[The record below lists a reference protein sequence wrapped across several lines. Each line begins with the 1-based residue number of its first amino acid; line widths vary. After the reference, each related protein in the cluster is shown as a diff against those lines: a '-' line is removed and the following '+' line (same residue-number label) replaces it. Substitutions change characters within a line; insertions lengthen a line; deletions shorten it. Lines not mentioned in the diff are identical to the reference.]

1 MSKRSSSIRF
11 DPIHVPRRL
20 REGLEEAS
28 DLLERRHPKEALEI
42 LEELAKRHP
51 NQPDVLGLMVNIYHD
66 LKDDRGY
73 LHAILALHR
82 LTPNRAEVKLGLAGG
97 YLANGRPALAY
108 HTFQEFLK
116 KWPNHKHA
124 AGVTKLLPDLDKVLE
139 EALADL
145 NLPPALSP
153 ESKLDFASKH
163 EEAQVLMEAGE
174 FERGKRLAETLLKQL
189 PQFTPALNNL
199 SLIQWL
205 EGNLPAAIETS
216 QKILEQE
223 PENIHAL
230 SNLTR
235 FLFMQGKTG
244 QARQVAARLH
254 ASRTPAFQSWIKKI
268 EALSFIGDDEGVL
281 ALLEEARRAN
291 ALDEL
296 NGLFYHWCAAAAYR
310 LGDAARARAHWQK
323 ALKLSPGFEL
333 ASANLEALKKAP
345 HERLCPQAFS
355 ADLWLPKKTIEALA
369 SIAKQAAYRKG
380 GQSFQEKMK
389 EFIERHPVIVHFVPI
404 ALRNGDAPA
413 RETALDLAD
422 LSEYPALLNDLKDFA
437 QSQEGT
443 DDLRLQALQIL
454 SKHGA
459 FQPGQKVDM
468 WVKGKRTPILTLGF
482 EITPEPMLDKIKPRA
497 LDLMSQAIEA
507 LRVEDGVRAENYLR
521 AALKIEPEHPSLLN
535 NLALALMM
543 QRKNEEAEALLKHIT
558 EDFPDY
564 FFGQIALAR
573 KSILAGDLEKARA
586 IINHWME
593 TKKQF
598 HTTEFSALCK
608 AQIDLSIED
617 GQYDSVDSWL
627 EMWERVYPEDP
638 EFKNY
643 RRQIKVRKN
652 LAKFMQ
658 KNLKAKE

>member
-1 MSKRSSSIRF
+1 MSKRSSSTRF
-11 DPIHVPRRL
+11 DPSHLPRRL

-42 LEELAKRHP
+42 LEELAKHYP

-97 YLANGRPALAY
+97 YLANGHPALAY

-116 KWPNHKHA
+116 KWPNHEQA
-124 AGVTKLLPDLDKVLE
+124 AGVAKLLPNLDKVLE

-145 NLPPALSP
+145 NLSPALSP

-174 FERGKRLAETLLKQL
+174 FERGKRLAEALLKQY
-189 PQFTPALNNL
+189 PQFAPALNNL

-216 QKILEQE
+216 QKILEQD
-223 PENIHAL
+223 PGNTHAL

-254 ASRTPAFQSWIKKI
+254 ASRAPASQSWIKKI

-296 NGLFYHWCAAAAYR
+296 NGLFYHQCAVAAYR
-310 LGDAARARAHWQK
+310 LGDAAQARAHWQK

-333 ASANLEALKKAP
+333 ALANLEALKKAP

-355 ADLWLPKKTIEALA
+355 EDLWLPKQNIEALA

-380 GQSFQEKMK
+380 GQSFQEKIK
-389 EFIERHPVIVHFVPI
+389 EFMERYPAIVQFVPI
-404 ALRNGDAPA
+404 ALRNGDALA
-413 RETALDLAD
+413 RETALNLAD
-422 LSEYPALLNDLKDFA
+422 LSEYPALLNDLNNFA

-443 DDLRLQALQIL
+443 DDLRLKALQIL

-468 WVKGKRTPILTLGF
+468 WIKGKQKPILTLGF
-482 EITPEPMLDKIKPRA
+482 EITPEPTLGKIKPRA
-497 LDLMSQAIEA
+497 LHLMSQAIES
-507 LRVEDGVRAENYLR
+507 LHVKNGVRAENHLR

-535 NLALALMM
+535 NLTLALMM

-564 FFGQIALAR
+564 FFGQMALAR

-586 IINHWME
+586 ITNHWME
-593 TKKQF
+593 TKKRF
-598 HTTEFSALCK
+598 HTTEFSMLCK
-608 AQIDLSIED
+608 TQIDLSIEER
-617 GQYDSVDSWL
+617 QYDSADSWL
-627 EMWERVYPEDP
+627 EMWERVYPEDS
-638 EFKNY
+638 EFENY
-643 RRQIKVRKN
+643 RKRIKVRKN
-652 LAKFMQ
+652 LAKFI
-658 KNLKAKE
+658 

>member
-1 MSKRSSSIRF
+1 MSKRSSSTHF
-11 DPIHVPRRL
+11 DPVHLPRRL
-20 REGLEEAS
+20 REGLEEAN

-51 NQPDVLGLMVNIYHD
+51 NQPDVLGMMVNAYHD
-66 LKDDRGY
+66 LKNDRGY
-73 LHAILALHR
+73 LHTMIALHR

-97 YLANGRPALAY
+97 YLANSRPALAY
-108 HTFQEFLK
+108 RTFQEFLR
-116 KWPNHKHA
+116 KWPNHEQA
-124 AGVTKLLPDLDKVLE
+124 AGVTKLLPDLDKVLN
-139 EALADL
+139 EALTDL
-145 NLPPALSP
+145 NLSQTLSP

-174 FERGKRLAETLLKQL
+174 FERGKRLAEALLKQY

-199 SLIQWL
+199 SLIEWL
-205 EGNLPAAIETS
+205 EDNLPAAIEAS
-216 QKILEQE
+216 QKVLEQE

-235 FLFMQGKTG
+235 FLFMQGKTE
-244 QARQVAARLH
+244 QARQMAARLQ
-254 ASRTPAFQSWIKKI
+254 ASRAQGYQSWLKKI

-281 ALLEEARRAN
+281 ALLEEARRAD

-296 NGLFYHWCAAAAYR
+296 SGLFYHWCAVATYR
-310 LGDAARARAHWQK
+310 LGDAAQARAHWQK

-333 ASANLEALKKAP
+333 ASANLQALKKAP

-389 EFIERHPVIVHFVPI
+389 EFMERHPVIVHFVPI

-443 DDLRLQALQIL
+443 DELRLQALQIL

-468 WVKGKRTPILTLGF
+468 WIKGKWTPILTLGF
-482 EITPEPMLDKIKPRA
+482 EITPEPMLDKIKPKA
-497 LDLMSQAIEA
+497 LELMKQAIEA
-507 LRVEDGVRAENYLR
+507 LRVKDGARAENLLR
-521 AALKIEPEHPSLLN
+521 AALKIEPEQTSLLN
-535 NLALALMM
+535 NLALALM
-543 QRKNEEAEALLKHIT
+543 QQDKNKEAEALVKHIT
-558 EDFPDY
+558 EDFPEY
-564 FFGQIALAR
+564 FFGQITLAR
-573 KSILAGDLEKARA
+573 MSIRDGNLEKARA

-593 TKKQF
+593 TKKKF

-608 AQIDLSIED
+608 AQIDLSIEER
-617 GQYDSVDSWL
+617 QYDSADSWL
-627 EMWERVYPEDP
+627 EMWERVYPEDS

-652 LAKFMQ
+652 LAKFM
-658 KNLKAKE
+658 

>member
-1 MSKRSSSIRF
+1 MSKRSSSTRF
-11 DPIHVPRRL
+11 DPSHLPRRL
-20 REGLEEAS
+20 REGLEEAN

-51 NQPDVLGLMVNIYHD
+51 NQPDVLGMMVNAYHD
-66 LKDDRGY
+66 LKNDRGY
-73 LHAILALHR
+73 LHTMIALHR

-97 YLANGRPALAY
+97 YLANSRPALAY
-108 HTFQEFLK
+108 RTFQEFLR
-116 KWPNHKHA
+116 KWPNHEQA
-124 AGVTKLLPDLDKVLE
+124 AGVTKLLPDLDKVLN

-145 NLPPALSP
+145 NLSQTLSP

-174 FERGKRLAETLLKQL
+174 FERGKRLAEALLKQY

-199 SLIQWL
+199 SLIEWL
-205 EGNLPAAIETS
+205 EDNLPAAIEAS
-216 QKILEQE
+216 QKVLEQE

-235 FLFMQGKTG
+235 FLFMQGKTE
-244 QARQVAARLH
+244 QARQMAARLQ
-254 ASRTPAFQSWIKKI
+254 ASRAQGYQSWLKKI

-281 ALLEEARRAN
+281 ALLEEARRAD

-296 NGLFYHWCAAAAYR
+296 SGLFYHWCAVATYR
-310 LGDAARARAHWQK
+310 LGDAAQARAHWQK

-333 ASANLEALKKAP
+333 ASANLQALKKAP

-389 EFIERHPVIVHFVPI
+389 EFMERHPVIVHFVPI

-443 DDLRLQALQIL
+443 DELRLQALQIL

-468 WVKGKRTPILTLGF
+468 WIKGKWTPILTLGF
-482 EITPEPMLDKIKPRA
+482 EITPEPMLDKIKPKA
-497 LDLMSQAIEA
+497 LELMKQAIEA
-507 LRVEDGVRAENYLR
+507 LRVKDGARAENLLR
-521 AALKIEPEHPSLLN
+521 AALKIEPEQTSLLN
-535 NLALALMM
+535 NLALALM
-543 QRKNEEAEALLKHIT
+543 QQDKNKEAEALVKHIT
-558 EDFPDY
+558 EDFPEY
-564 FFGQIALAR
+564 FFGQITLAR
-573 KSILAGDLEKARA
+573 MSIRDGNLEKARA

-593 TKKQF
+593 TKKKF

-608 AQIDLSIED
+608 AQIDLSIEER
-617 GQYDSVDSWL
+617 QYDSADSWL
-627 EMWERVYPEDP
+627 EMWERVYPEDS

-652 LAKFMQ
+652 LAKFM
-658 KNLKAKE
+658 

>member
-1 MSKRSSSIRF
+1 MSKRSSSTRF
-11 DPIHVPRRL
+11 DPSHLPRRL
-20 REGLEEAS
+20 REGLEEAN

-51 NQPDVLGLMVNIYHD
+51 NQPDVLGMMVNAYHD
-66 LKDDRGY
+66 LKNDRGY
-73 LHAILALHR
+73 LHTMIALHR

-97 YLANGRPALAY
+97 YLANSRPALAY
-108 HTFQEFLK
+108 RTFQEFLR
-116 KWPNHKHA
+116 KWPNHEQA
-124 AGVTKLLPDLDKVLE
+124 AGVTKLLPDLDKVLN

-145 NLPPALSP
+145 NLSQTLSP

-174 FERGKRLAETLLKQL
+174 FERGKRLAEALLKQY

-199 SLIQWL
+199 SLIEWL
-205 EGNLPAAIETS
+205 EDNLPAAIEAS
-216 QKILEQE
+216 QKVLEQE

-235 FLFMQGKTG
+235 FLFMQGKTE
-244 QARQVAARLH
+244 QARQMAARLQ
-254 ASRTPAFQSWIKKI
+254 ASGAQGYQSWLKKI

-281 ALLEEARRAN
+281 ALLEEARRAD

-296 NGLFYHWCAAAAYR
+296 SGLFYHWCAVATYR
-310 LGDAARARAHWQK
+310 LGDAAQARAHWQK

-333 ASANLEALKKAP
+333 ASANLQALKKAP

-389 EFIERHPVIVHFVPI
+389 EFMERHPVIVHFVPI

-443 DDLRLQALQIL
+443 DELRLQALQIL

-468 WVKGKRTPILTLGF
+468 WIKGKWTPILTLGF
-482 EITPEPMLDKIKPRA
+482 EITPEPMLDKIKPKA
-497 LDLMSQAIEA
+497 LELMKQAIEA
-507 LRVEDGVRAENYLR
+507 LRVKDGARAENLLR
-521 AALKIEPEHPSLLN
+521 AALKIEPEQTSLLN
-535 NLALALMM
+535 NLALALM
-543 QRKNEEAEALLKHIT
+543 QQDKNKEAEALVKHIT
-558 EDFPDY
+558 EDFPEY
-564 FFGQIALAR
+564 FFGQITLAR
-573 KSILAGDLEKARA
+573 MSIRDGNLEKARA

-593 TKKQF
+593 TKKKF

-608 AQIDLSIED
+608 AQIDLSIEER
-617 GQYDSVDSWL
+617 QYDSADSWL
-627 EMWERVYPEDP
+627 EMWERVYPEDS

-652 LAKFMQ
+652 LAKFM
-658 KNLKAKE
+658 

>member
-1 MSKRSSSIRF
+1 MSKRSSSTRF
-11 DPIHVPRRL
+11 DPIHLPRRL
-20 REGLEEAS
+20 REGLEEAN

-51 NQPDVLGLMVNIYHD
+51 NQPDVLGMMVNAYHD
-66 LKDDRGY
+66 LKNDRGY
-73 LHAILALHR
+73 LHTMIALHR

-97 YLANGRPALAY
+97 YLANSRPALAY
-108 HTFQEFLK
+108 RTFQEFLR
-116 KWPNHKHA
+116 KWPNHEQA
-124 AGVTKLLPDLDKVLE
+124 AGVTKLLPDLDKVLN

-145 NLPPALSP
+145 NLSQTLSP

-174 FERGKRLAETLLKQL
+174 FERGKRLAEALLKQY

-199 SLIQWL
+199 SLIEWL
-205 EGNLPAAIETS
+205 EDNLPAAIEAS
-216 QKILEQE
+216 QKVLKQE

-235 FLFMQGKTG
+235 FLFMQGKTE
-244 QARQVAARLH
+244 QARQMAARLQ
-254 ASRTPAFQSWIKKI
+254 ASGAQGYQSWLKKI

-281 ALLEEARRAN
+281 ALLEEARRAD

-296 NGLFYHWCAAAAYR
+296 SGLFYHWCAVATYR
-310 LGDAARARAHWQK
+310 LGDAAQARAHWQK

-333 ASANLEALKKAP
+333 ASANLQALKKAP

-389 EFIERHPVIVHFVPI
+389 EFMERHPVIVHFVPI

-443 DDLRLQALQIL
+443 DELRLQALQIL

-468 WVKGKRTPILTLGF
+468 WIKGKWTPILTLGF
-482 EITPEPMLDKIKPRA
+482 EITPEPMLDKIKPKA
-497 LDLMSQAIEA
+497 LELMKQAIEA
-507 LRVEDGVRAENYLR
+507 LRVKDGARAENLLR
-521 AALKIEPEHPSLLN
+521 AALKIEPEQTSLLN
-535 NLALALMM
+535 NLALALM
-543 QRKNEEAEALLKHIT
+543 QQDKNKEAEALVKHIT
-558 EDFPDY
+558 EDFPEY
-564 FFGQIALAR
+564 FFGQITLAR
-573 KSILAGDLEKARA
+573 MSIRDGNLEKARA

-593 TKKQF
+593 TKKKF

-608 AQIDLSIED
+608 AQIDLSIEER
-617 GQYDSVDSWL
+617 QYDSADSWL
-627 EMWERVYPEDP
+627 EMWERVYPEDS

-652 LAKFMQ
+652 LAKFM
-658 KNLKAKE
+658 

>member
-1 MSKRSSSIRF
+1 MSKRSSSTHF
-11 DPIHVPRRL
+11 DPVHLPRRL
-20 REGLEEAS
+20 REGLEEAN

-51 NQPDVLGLMVNIYHD
+51 NQPDVLGMMVNAYHD
-66 LKDDRGY
+66 LKNDRGY
-73 LHAILALHR
+73 LHTMIALHR

-97 YLANGRPALAY
+97 YLANSRPALAY
-108 HTFQEFLK
+108 RTFQEFLR
-116 KWPNHKHA
+116 KWPNHEQA
-124 AGVTKLLPDLDKVLE
+124 AGVTKLLPDLDKVLT
-139 EALADL
+139 EALTDL
-145 NLPPALSP
+145 NLSQTLSP

-174 FERGKRLAETLLKQL
+174 FERGKRLAEALLKQY

-199 SLIQWL
+199 SLIEWL
-205 EGNLPAAIETS
+205 EDNLPAAIEAS
-216 QKILEQE
+216 QKVLEQE

-235 FLFMQGKTG
+235 FLFMQGKTE
-244 QARQVAARLH
+244 QARQMAARLQ
-254 ASRTPAFQSWIKKI
+254 ASRAQGYQSWLKKI

-281 ALLEEARRAN
+281 ALLEEARRAD

-296 NGLFYHWCAAAAYR
+296 SGLFYHWCAVATYR
-310 LGDAARARAHWQK
+310 LGDAAQARAHWQK

-333 ASANLEALKKAP
+333 ASANLQALKKAP

-389 EFIERHPVIVHFVPI
+389 EFMERHPVIVHFVPI

-443 DDLRLQALQIL
+443 DELRLQALQIL

-468 WVKGKRTPILTLGF
+468 WIKGKWTPILTLGF
-482 EITPEPMLDKIKPRA
+482 EITPEPMLDKIKPKA
-497 LDLMSQAIEA
+497 LELMKQAIEA
-507 LRVEDGVRAENYLR
+507 LRVKDGARAENLLR
-521 AALKIEPEHPSLLN
+521 AALKIEPEQTSLLN
-535 NLALALMM
+535 NLALALM
-543 QRKNEEAEALLKHIT
+543 QQDKNKEAEALVKHIT
-558 EDFPDY
+558 EDFPEY
-564 FFGQIALAR
+564 FFGQITLAR
-573 KSILAGDLEKARA
+573 MSIRDGNLEKARA

-593 TKKQF
+593 TKKKF

-608 AQIDLSIED
+608 AQIDLSIEER
-617 GQYDSVDSWL
+617 QYDSADSWL
-627 EMWERVYPEDP
+627 EMWERVYPEDS

-652 LAKFMQ
+652 LAKFM
-658 KNLKAKE
+658 

>member
-1 MSKRSSSIRF
+1 MSKRSSSTHF
-11 DPIHVPRRL
+11 DPVHLPRRL
-20 REGLEEAS
+20 REGLEEAN

-51 NQPDVLGLMVNIYHD
+51 NQPDVLGMMVNAYHD
-66 LKDDRGY
+66 LKNDRGY
-73 LHAILALHR
+73 LHTMIALHR

-97 YLANGRPALAY
+97 YLANSRPALAY
-108 HTFQEFLK
+108 RTFQEFLR
-116 KWPNHKHA
+116 KWPNHEQA
-124 AGVTKLLPDLDKVLE
+124 AGVTKLLPDLDKVLT
-139 EALADL
+139 EALTDL
-145 NLPPALSP
+145 NLSQTLSP

-174 FERGKRLAETLLKQL
+174 FERGKRLAEALLKQY

-199 SLIQWL
+199 SLIEWL
-205 EGNLPAAIETS
+205 EDNLPAAIEAS
-216 QKILEQE
+216 QKVLEQE

-235 FLFMQGKTG
+235 FLFMQGKTE
-244 QARQVAARLH
+244 QARQMAARLQ
-254 ASRTPAFQSWIKKI
+254 ASGAQGYQSWLKKI

-281 ALLEEARRAN
+281 ALLEEARRAD

-296 NGLFYHWCAAAAYR
+296 SGLFYHWCAVATYR
-310 LGDAARARAHWQK
+310 LGDAAQARAHWQK

-333 ASANLEALKKAP
+333 ASANLQALKKAP

-389 EFIERHPVIVHFVPI
+389 EFMERHPVIVHFVPI

-443 DDLRLQALQIL
+443 DELRLQALQIL

-468 WVKGKRTPILTLGF
+468 WIKGKWTPILTLGF
-482 EITPEPMLDKIKPRA
+482 EITPEPMLDKIKPKA
-497 LDLMSQAIEA
+497 LELMKQAIEA
-507 LRVEDGVRAENYLR
+507 LRVKDGARAENLLR
-521 AALKIEPEHPSLLN
+521 AALKIEPEQTSLLN
-535 NLALALMM
+535 NLALALM
-543 QRKNEEAEALLKHIT
+543 QQDKNKEAEALVKHIT
-558 EDFPDY
+558 EDFPEY
-564 FFGQIALAR
+564 FFGQITLAR
-573 KSILAGDLEKARA
+573 MSIRDGNLEKARA

-593 TKKQF
+593 TKKKF

-608 AQIDLSIED
+608 AQIDLSIEER
-617 GQYDSVDSWL
+617 QYDSADSWL
-627 EMWERVYPEDP
+627 EMWERVYPEDS

-652 LAKFMQ
+652 LAKFM
-658 KNLKAKE
+658 

>member
-1 MSKRSSSIRF
+1 MSKRSSSTRF
-11 DPIHVPRRL
+11 DPSHLPRRL
-20 REGLEEAS
+20 REGLEEAN

-51 NQPDVLGLMVNIYHD
+51 NQPDVLGMMVNAYHD
-66 LKDDRGY
+66 LKNDRGY
-73 LHAILALHR
+73 LHTMIALHR

-97 YLANGRPALAY
+97 YLANSRPALAY
-108 HTFQEFLK
+108 RTFQEFLR
-116 KWPNHKHA
+116 KWPNHEQA
-124 AGVTKLLPDLDKVLE
+124 AGVTKLLPDLDKVLN
-139 EALADL
+139 EALTDL
-145 NLPPALSP
+145 NLSQTLSP

-174 FERGKRLAETLLKQL
+174 FERGKRLAEALLKQY

-199 SLIQWL
+199 SLIEWL
-205 EGNLPAAIETS
+205 EDNLPAAIEAS
-216 QKILEQE
+216 QKVLEQE

-235 FLFMQGKTG
+235 FLFMQGKTE
-244 QARQVAARLH
+244 QARQMAARLQ
-254 ASRTPAFQSWIKKI
+254 ASGAQGYQSWLKKI

-281 ALLEEARRAN
+281 ALLEEARRAD

-296 NGLFYHWCAAAAYR
+296 SGLFYHWCAVATYR
-310 LGDAARARAHWQK
+310 LGDAAQARAHWQK

-333 ASANLEALKKAP
+333 ASANLQALKKAP

-389 EFIERHPVIVHFVPI
+389 EFMERHPVIVHFVPI

-443 DDLRLQALQIL
+443 DELRLQALQIL

-468 WVKGKRTPILTLGF
+468 WIKGKWTPILTLGF
-482 EITPEPMLDKIKPRA
+482 EITPEPMLDKIKPKA
-497 LDLMSQAIEA
+497 LELMKQAIEA
-507 LRVEDGVRAENYLR
+507 LRVKDGARAENLLR
-521 AALKIEPEHPSLLN
+521 AALKIEPEQTSLLN
-535 NLALALMM
+535 NLALALM
-543 QRKNEEAEALLKHIT
+543 QQDKNKEAEALVKHIT
-558 EDFPDY
+558 EDFPEY
-564 FFGQIALAR
+564 FFGQITLAR
-573 KSILAGDLEKARA
+573 MSIRDGNLEKARA

-593 TKKQF
+593 TKKKF

-608 AQIDLSIED
+608 AQIDLSIEER
-617 GQYDSVDSWL
+617 QYDSADSWL
-627 EMWERVYPEDP
+627 EMWERVYPEDS

-652 LAKFMQ
+652 LAKFM
-658 KNLKAKE
+658 

>member
-1 MSKRSSSIRF
+1 MSKRSSSTRF
-11 DPIHVPRRL
+11 DPSHLPRRL
-20 REGLEEAS
+20 REGLEEAN

-51 NQPDVLGLMVNIYHD
+51 NQPDVLGMMVNAYHD
-66 LKDDRGY
+66 LKNDRGY
-73 LHAILALHR
+73 LHTMIALHR

-97 YLANGRPALAY
+97 YLANSRPALAY
-108 HTFQEFLK
+108 RTFQEFLR
-116 KWPNHKHA
+116 KWPNHEQA
-124 AGVTKLLPDLDKVLE
+124 AGVTKLLPDLDKVLT
-139 EALADL
+139 EALTDL
-145 NLPPALSP
+145 NLSQTLSP

-174 FERGKRLAETLLKQL
+174 FERGKRLAEALLKQY

-199 SLIQWL
+199 SLIEWL
-205 EGNLPAAIETS
+205 EDNLPAAIEAS
-216 QKILEQE
+216 QKVLEQE

-235 FLFMQGKTG
+235 FLFMQGKTE
-244 QARQVAARLH
+244 QARQMAARLQ
-254 ASRTPAFQSWIKKI
+254 ASRAQGYQSWLKKI

-281 ALLEEARRAN
+281 ALLEEARRAD

-296 NGLFYHWCAAAAYR
+296 SGLFYHWCAVATYR
-310 LGDAARARAHWQK
+310 LGDAAQARAHWQK

-333 ASANLEALKKAP
+333 ASANLQALKKAP

-389 EFIERHPVIVHFVPI
+389 EFMERHPVIVHFVPI

-443 DDLRLQALQIL
+443 DELRLQALQIL

-468 WVKGKRTPILTLGF
+468 WIKGKWTPILTLGF
-482 EITPEPMLDKIKPRA
+482 EITPEPMLDKIKPKA
-497 LDLMSQAIEA
+497 LELMKQAIEA
-507 LRVEDGVRAENYLR
+507 LRVKDGARAENLLR
-521 AALKIEPEHPSLLN
+521 AALKIEPEQTSLLN
-535 NLALALMM
+535 NLALALM
-543 QRKNEEAEALLKHIT
+543 QQDKNKEAEALVKHIT
-558 EDFPDY
+558 EDFPEY
-564 FFGQIALAR
+564 FFGQITLAR
-573 KSILAGDLEKARA
+573 MSIRDGNLEKARA

-593 TKKQF
+593 TKKKF

-608 AQIDLSIED
+608 AQIDLSIEER
-617 GQYDSVDSWL
+617 QYDSADSWL
-627 EMWERVYPEDP
+627 EMWERVYPEDS

-652 LAKFMQ
+652 LAKFM
-658 KNLKAKE
+658 

>member
-1 MSKRSSSIRF
+1 MSKRSSSTRF
-11 DPIHVPRRL
+11 DPIHLPRRL
-20 REGLEEAS
+20 REGLEEAN

-51 NQPDVLGLMVNIYHD
+51 NQPDVLGMMVNAYHD
-66 LKDDRGY
+66 LKNDRGY
-73 LHAILALHR
+73 LHTMIALHR

-97 YLANGRPALAY
+97 YLANSRPALAY
-108 HTFQEFLK
+108 RTFQEFLR
-116 KWPNHKHA
+116 KWPNHEQA
-124 AGVTKLLPDLDKVLE
+124 AGVTKLLPDLDKVLT
-139 EALADL
+139 EALTDL
-145 NLPPALSP
+145 NLSQTLSP

-174 FERGKRLAETLLKQL
+174 FERGKRLAEALLKQY

-199 SLIQWL
+199 SLIEWL
-205 EGNLPAAIETS
+205 EDNLPAAIEAS
-216 QKILEQE
+216 QKVLEQE

-235 FLFMQGKTG
+235 FLFMQGKTE
-244 QARQVAARLH
+244 QARQMAARLQ
-254 ASRTPAFQSWIKKI
+254 ASRAQGYQSWLKKI

-281 ALLEEARRAN
+281 ALLEEARRAD

-296 NGLFYHWCAAAAYR
+296 SGLFYHWCAVATYR
-310 LGDAARARAHWQK
+310 LGDAAQARAHWQK

-333 ASANLEALKKAP
+333 ASANLQALKKAP

-389 EFIERHPVIVHFVPI
+389 EFMERHPVIVHFVPI

-443 DDLRLQALQIL
+443 DELRLQALQIL

-468 WVKGKRTPILTLGF
+468 WIKGKWTPILTLGF
-482 EITPEPMLDKIKPRA
+482 EITPEPMLDKIKPKA
-497 LDLMSQAIEA
+497 LELMKQAIEA
-507 LRVEDGVRAENYLR
+507 LRVKDGARAENLLR
-521 AALKIEPEHPSLLN
+521 AALKIEPEQTSLLN
-535 NLALALMM
+535 NLALALM
-543 QRKNEEAEALLKHIT
+543 QQDKNKEAEALVKHIT
-558 EDFPDY
+558 EDFPEY
-564 FFGQIALAR
+564 FFGQITLAR
-573 KSILAGDLEKARA
+573 MSIRDGNLEKARA

-593 TKKQF
+593 TKKKF

-608 AQIDLSIED
+608 AQIDLSIEER
-617 GQYDSVDSWL
+617 QYDSADSWL
-627 EMWERVYPEDP
+627 EMWERVYPEDS

-652 LAKFMQ
+652 LAKFM
-658 KNLKAKE
+658 

>member
-1 MSKRSSSIRF
+1 MSKRSSSTRF
-11 DPIHVPRRL
+11 DPSHLPRRL
-20 REGLEEAS
+20 REGLEEAN

-51 NQPDVLGLMVNIYHD
+51 NQPDVLGMMVNAYHD
-66 LKDDRGY
+66 LKNDRGY
-73 LHAILALHR
+73 LHTMIALHR

-97 YLANGRPALAY
+97 YLANSRPALAY
-108 HTFQEFLK
+108 RTFQEFLR
-116 KWPNHKHA
+116 KWPNHEQA
-124 AGVTKLLPDLDKVLE
+124 AGVTKLLPDLDKVLT
-139 EALADL
+139 EALTDL
-145 NLPPALSP
+145 NLSQTLSP

-174 FERGKRLAETLLKQL
+174 FERGKRLAEALLKQY

-199 SLIQWL
+199 SLIEWL
-205 EGNLPAAIETS
+205 EDNLPAAIEAS
-216 QKILEQE
+216 QKVLEQE

-235 FLFMQGKTG
+235 FLFMQGKTE
-244 QARQVAARLH
+244 QARQMAARLQ
-254 ASRTPAFQSWIKKI
+254 ASGAQGYQSWLKKI

-281 ALLEEARRAN
+281 ALLEEARRAD

-296 NGLFYHWCAAAAYR
+296 SGLFYHWCAVATYR
-310 LGDAARARAHWQK
+310 LGDAAQARAHWQK

-333 ASANLEALKKAP
+333 ASANLQALKKAP

-443 DDLRLQALQIL
+443 DELRLQALQIL

-468 WVKGKRTPILTLGF
+468 WIKGKWTPILTLGF
-482 EITPEPMLDKIKPRA
+482 EITPEPMLDKIKPKA
-497 LDLMSQAIEA
+497 LELMKQAIEA
-507 LRVEDGVRAENYLR
+507 LRVKDGARAENLLR
-521 AALKIEPEHPSLLN
+521 AALKIEPEQTSLLN
-535 NLALALMM
+535 NLALALM
-543 QRKNEEAEALLKHIT
+543 QQDKNKEAEALVKHIT
-558 EDFPDY
+558 EDFPEY
-564 FFGQIALAR
+564 FFGQITLAR
-573 KSILAGDLEKARA
+573 MSIRDGNLEKARA

-593 TKKQF
+593 TKKKF

-608 AQIDLSIED
+608 AQIDLSIEER
-617 GQYDSVDSWL
+617 QYDSADSWL
-627 EMWERVYPEDP
+627 EMWERVYPEDS

-652 LAKFMQ
+652 LAKFM
-658 KNLKAKE
+658 

>member
-1 MSKRSSSIRF
+1 MSKRSSSTRF
-11 DPIHVPRRL
+11 DPSHLPRRL
-20 REGLEEAS
+20 REGLEEAN

-51 NQPDVLGLMVNIYHD
+51 NQPDVLGMMVNAYHD
-66 LKDDRGY
+66 LKNDRGY
-73 LHAILALHR
+73 LHTMIALHR

-97 YLANGRPALAY
+97 YLANSRPALAY
-108 HTFQEFLK
+108 RTFQEFLR
-116 KWPNHKHA
+116 KWPNHEQA
-124 AGVTKLLPDLDKVLE
+124 AGVTKLLPDLDKVLT
-139 EALADL
+139 EALTDL
-145 NLPPALSP
+145 NLSQTLSP

-174 FERGKRLAETLLKQL
+174 FERGKRLAEALLKQY

-199 SLIQWL
+199 SLIEWL
-205 EGNLPAAIETS
+205 EDNLPAAIEAS
-216 QKILEQE
+216 QKVLKQE

-235 FLFMQGKTG
+235 FLFMQGKTE
-244 QARQVAARLH
+244 QARQMAARLQ
-254 ASRTPAFQSWIKKI
+254 ASGAQGYQSWLKKI

-281 ALLEEARRAN
+281 ALLEEARRAD

-296 NGLFYHWCAAAAYR
+296 SGLFYHWCAVATYR
-310 LGDAARARAHWQK
+310 LGDAAQARAHWQK

-333 ASANLEALKKAP
+333 ASANLQALKKAP

-389 EFIERHPVIVHFVPI
+389 EFMERHPVIVHFVPI

-443 DDLRLQALQIL
+443 DELRLQALQIL

-468 WVKGKRTPILTLGF
+468 WIKGKWTPILTLGF
-482 EITPEPMLDKIKPRA
+482 EITPEPMLDKIKPKA
-497 LDLMSQAIEA
+497 LELMKQAIEA
-507 LRVEDGVRAENYLR
+507 LRVKDGARAENLLR
-521 AALKIEPEHPSLLN
+521 AALKIEPEQTSLLN
-535 NLALALMM
+535 NLALALM
-543 QRKNEEAEALLKHIT
+543 QQDKNKEAEALVKHIT
-558 EDFPDY
+558 EDFPEY
-564 FFGQIALAR
+564 FFGQITLAR
-573 KSILAGDLEKARA
+573 MSIRDGNLEKARA

-593 TKKQF
+593 TKKKF

-608 AQIDLSIED
+608 AQIDLSIEER
-617 GQYDSVDSWL
+617 QYDSADSWL
-627 EMWERVYPEDP
+627 EMWERVYPEDS

-652 LAKFMQ
+652 LAKFM
-658 KNLKAKE
+658 

>member
-1 MSKRSSSIRF
+1 MSKRSSSTRF
-11 DPIHVPRRL
+11 DPSHLPRRL
-20 REGLEEAS
+20 REGLEEAN

-51 NQPDVLGLMVNIYHD
+51 NQPDVLGMMVNAYHD
-66 LKDDRGY
+66 LKNDRGY
-73 LHAILALHR
+73 LHTMIALHR

-97 YLANGRPALAY
+97 YLANSRPALAY
-108 HTFQEFLK
+108 RTFQEFLR
-116 KWPNHKHA
+116 KWPNHEQA
-124 AGVTKLLPDLDKVLE
+124 AGVTKLLPDLDKVLT
-139 EALADL
+139 EALTDL
-145 NLPPALSP
+145 NLSQTLSP

-174 FERGKRLAETLLKQL
+174 FERGKRLAEALLKQY

-199 SLIQWL
+199 SLIEWL
-205 EGNLPAAIETS
+205 EDNLPAAIEAS
-216 QKILEQE
+216 QKVLEQE

-235 FLFMQGKTG
+235 FLFMQGKTE
-244 QARQVAARLH
+244 QARQMAARLQ
-254 ASRTPAFQSWIKKI
+254 ASGAQGYQSWLKKI

-281 ALLEEARRAN
+281 ALLEEARRAD

-296 NGLFYHWCAAAAYR
+296 SGLFYHWCAVATYR
-310 LGDAARARAHWQK
+310 LGDAAQARAHWQK

-333 ASANLEALKKAP
+333 ASANLQALKKAP

-389 EFIERHPVIVHFVPI
+389 EFMERHPVIVHFVPI

-443 DDLRLQALQIL
+443 DELRLQALQIL

-468 WVKGKRTPILTLGF
+468 WIKGKWTPILTLGF
-482 EITPEPMLDKIKPRA
+482 EITPEPMLDKIKPKA
-497 LDLMSQAIEA
+497 LELMKQAIEA
-507 LRVEDGVRAENYLR
+507 LRVKDGARAENLLR
-521 AALKIEPEHPSLLN
+521 AALKIEPEQTSLLN
-535 NLALALMM
+535 NLALALM
-543 QRKNEEAEALLKHIT
+543 QQDKNKEAEALVKHIT
-558 EDFPDY
+558 EDFPEY
-564 FFGQIALAR
+564 FFGQITLAR
-573 KSILAGDLEKARA
+573 MSIRDGNLEKARA

-593 TKKQF
+593 TKKKF

-608 AQIDLSIED
+608 AQIDLSIEER
-617 GQYDSVDSWL
+617 QYDSADSWL
-627 EMWERVYPEDP
+627 EMWERVYPEDS

-652 LAKFMQ
+652 LAKFM
-658 KNLKAKE
+658 

>member
-11 DPIHVPRRL
+11 DPIHVSRRL
-20 REGLEEAS
+20 REGLEEAN
-28 DLLERRHPKEALEI
+28 DLRERRHSKEALEI
-42 LEELAKRHP
+42 LEALAKRYP
-51 NQPDVLGLMVNIYHD
+51 NQPDVLGMMVNIYHD
-66 LKDDRGY
+66 LKDNRGY
-73 LHAILALHR
+73 LRTMFALHR

-97 YLANGRPALAY
+97 YLANNRPALAY
-108 HTFQEFLK
+108 HTFQEFLR
-116 KWPNHKHA
+116 KWPNHEQA
-124 AGVTKLLPDLDKVLE
+124 ARVAKLLPDLDKVLE

-145 NLPPALSP
+145 SLPPTFSF

-174 FERGKRLAETLLKQL
+174 FERGKRLAEALLKSL
-189 PQFTPALNNL
+189 PQFTPTLNNL

-244 QARQVAARLH
+244 QAHQVAARLQ
-254 ASRTPAFQSWIKKI
+254 ASRTPASQSWLKKI
-268 EALSFIGDDEGVL
+268 EAFSFIGDDKGVL

-291 ALDEL
+291 ALDES
-296 NGLFYHWCAAAAYR
+296 NGLFYHWCAVAAYR
-310 LGDAARARAHWQK
+310 LGDVAQARAHWQK
-323 ALKLSPGFEL
+323 SLKLSPGFEL
-333 ASANLEALKKAP
+333 ASANLQALKKAP

-355 ADLWLPKKTIEALA
+355 ADLWLPKKIIEALA
-369 SIAKQAAYRKG
+369 SIAKQAARQKG
-380 GQSFQEKMK
+380 GPSFQEKMN
-389 EFIERHPVIVHFVPI
+389 EFMERHPEMVQFVPI
-404 ALRNGDAPA
+404 ALRNGDALA
-413 RETALDLAD
+413 RETALGLID
-422 LSEYPALLNDLKDFA
+422 LSEYPTLLNDLKDFA

-443 DDLRLQALQIL
+443 DDLRLEALQIL

-468 WVKGKRTPILTLGF
+468 WIKGKRTPILTLGF
-482 EITPEPMLDKIKPRA
+482 EITPEPMLDKFKPRA
-497 LDLMSQAIEA
+497 LELMKQAIES

-535 NLALALMM
+535 NLALALM
-543 QRKNEEAEALLKHIT
+543 QQGKNEEADALVKHIT

-564 FFGQIALAR
+564 FFGQMALAR
-573 KSILAGDLEKARA
+573 KSIPAGDLEKARA

-593 TKKQF
+593 TKKRF

-617 GQYDSVDSWL
+617 SQYDSADSWL
-627 EMWERVYPEDP
+627 EMWERAYPEDP
-638 EFKNY
+638 ELENY
-643 RRQIKVRKN
+643 RKHIKTRK
-652 LAKFMQ
+652 LRAKFTW
-658 KNLKAKE
+658 KD

>member
-1 MSKRSSSIRF
+1 MSKRSSSTHF
-11 DPIHVPRRL
+11 DPVHLPRRL
-20 REGLEEAS
+20 REGLEEAN

-51 NQPDVLGLMVNIYHD
+51 NQPDVLGMMVNAYHD
-66 LKDDRGY
+66 LKNDRGY
-73 LHAILALHR
+73 LHTMIALHR

-97 YLANGRPALAY
+97 YLANSRPALAY
-108 HTFQEFLK
+108 RTFQEFLR
-116 KWPNHKHA
+116 KWPNHEQA
-124 AGVTKLLPDLDKVLE
+124 AGVTKLLPDLDKVLT
-139 EALADL
+139 EALTDL
-145 NLPPALSP
+145 NLSQTLSP

-174 FERGKRLAETLLKQL
+174 FERGKRLAEALLKQY

-199 SLIQWL
+199 SLIEWL
-205 EGNLPAAIETS
+205 EDNLPAAIEAS
-216 QKILEQE
+216 QKVLKQE

-235 FLFMQGKTG
+235 FLFMQGKTE
-244 QARQVAARLH
+244 QARQMAARLQ
-254 ASRTPAFQSWIKKI
+254 ASGAQGYQSWLKKI

-281 ALLEEARRAN
+281 ALLEEARRAD

-296 NGLFYHWCAAAAYR
+296 SGLFYHWCAVATYR
-310 LGDAARARAHWQK
+310 LGDAAQARAHWQK

-333 ASANLEALKKAP
+333 ASANLQALKKAP

-389 EFIERHPVIVHFVPI
+389 EFMERHPVIVHFVPI

-443 DDLRLQALQIL
+443 DELRLQALQIL

-468 WVKGKRTPILTLGF
+468 WIKGKWTPILTLGF
-482 EITPEPMLDKIKPRA
+482 EITPEPMLDKIKPKA
-497 LDLMSQAIEA
+497 LELMKQAIEA
-507 LRVEDGVRAENYLR
+507 LRVKDGARAENLLR
-521 AALKIEPEHPSLLN
+521 AALKIEPEQTSLLN
-535 NLALALMM
+535 NLALALM
-543 QRKNEEAEALLKHIT
+543 QQDKNKEAEALVKHIT
-558 EDFPDY
+558 EDFPEY
-564 FFGQIALAR
+564 FFGQITLAR
-573 KSILAGDLEKARA
+573 MSIRDGNLEKARA

-593 TKKQF
+593 TKKKF

-608 AQIDLSIED
+608 AQIDLSIEER
-617 GQYDSVDSWL
+617 QYDSADSWL
-627 EMWERVYPEDP
+627 EMWERVYPEDS

-652 LAKFMQ
+652 LAKFM
-658 KNLKAKE
+658 

>member
-1 MSKRSSSIRF
+1 MSKRSSSTRF
-11 DPIHVPRRL
+11 DPSHLPRRL
-20 REGLEEAS
+20 REGLEEAN

-51 NQPDVLGLMVNIYHD
+51 NQPDVLGMMVNAYHD
-66 LKDDRGY
+66 LKNDRGY
-73 LHAILALHR
+73 LHTMIALHR

-97 YLANGRPALAY
+97 YLANSRPALAY
-108 HTFQEFLK
+108 RTFQEFLR
-116 KWPNHKHA
+116 KWPNHEQA
-124 AGVTKLLPDLDKVLE
+124 AGVTKLLPDLDKVLN
-139 EALADL
+139 EALTDL
-145 NLPPALSP
+145 NLSQTLSP

-174 FERGKRLAETLLKQL
+174 FERGKRLAEALLKQY

-199 SLIQWL
+199 SLIEWL
-205 EGNLPAAIETS
+205 EDNLPAAIEAS
-216 QKILEQE
+216 QKVLKQE

-235 FLFMQGKTG
+235 FLFMQGKTE
-244 QARQVAARLH
+244 QARQMAARLQ
-254 ASRTPAFQSWIKKI
+254 ASGAQGYQSWLKKI

-281 ALLEEARRAN
+281 ALLEEARRAD

-296 NGLFYHWCAAAAYR
+296 SGLFYHWCAVATYR
-310 LGDAARARAHWQK
+310 LGDAAQARAHWQK

-333 ASANLEALKKAP
+333 ASANLQALKKAP

-389 EFIERHPVIVHFVPI
+389 EFMERHPVIVHFVPI

-443 DDLRLQALQIL
+443 DELRLQALQIL

-468 WVKGKRTPILTLGF
+468 WIKGKWTPILTLGF
-482 EITPEPMLDKIKPRA
+482 EITPEPMLDKIKPKA
-497 LDLMSQAIEA
+497 LELMKQAIEA
-507 LRVEDGVRAENYLR
+507 LRVKDGARAENLLR
-521 AALKIEPEHPSLLN
+521 AALKIEPEQTSLLN
-535 NLALALMM
+535 NLALALM
-543 QRKNEEAEALLKHIT
+543 QQDKNKEAEALVKHIT
-558 EDFPDY
+558 EDFPEY
-564 FFGQIALAR
+564 FFGQITLAR
-573 KSILAGDLEKARA
+573 MSIRDGNLEKARA

-593 TKKQF
+593 TKKKF

-608 AQIDLSIED
+608 AQIDLSIEER
-617 GQYDSVDSWL
+617 QYDSADSWL
-627 EMWERVYPEDP
+627 EMWERVYPEDS

-652 LAKFMQ
+652 LAKFM
-658 KNLKAKE
+658 

>member
-1 MSKRSSSIRF
+1 MSKRSSSTRF
-11 DPIHVPRRL
+11 DPIHLPRRL
-20 REGLEEAS
+20 REGLEEAN

-51 NQPDVLGLMVNIYHD
+51 NQPDVLGMMVNAYHD
-66 LKDDRGY
+66 LKNDRGY
-73 LHAILALHR
+73 LHTMIALHR

-97 YLANGRPALAY
+97 YLANSRPALAY
-108 HTFQEFLK
+108 RTFQEFLR
-116 KWPNHKHA
+116 KWPNHEQA
-124 AGVTKLLPDLDKVLE
+124 AGVTKLLPDLDKVLN
-139 EALADL
+139 EALTDL
-145 NLPPALSP
+145 NLSQTLSP

-174 FERGKRLAETLLKQL
+174 FERGKRLAEALLKQY

-199 SLIQWL
+199 SLIEWL
-205 EGNLPAAIETS
+205 EDNLPAAIEAS
-216 QKILEQE
+216 QKVLEQE

-235 FLFMQGKTG
+235 FLFMQGKTE
-244 QARQVAARLH
+244 QARQMAARLQ
-254 ASRTPAFQSWIKKI
+254 ASGAQGYQSWLKKI

-281 ALLEEARRAN
+281 ALLEEARRAD

-296 NGLFYHWCAAAAYR
+296 SGLFYHWCAVATYR
-310 LGDAARARAHWQK
+310 LGDAAQARAHWQK

-333 ASANLEALKKAP
+333 ASANLQALKKAP

-389 EFIERHPVIVHFVPI
+389 EFMERHPVIVHFVPI

-443 DDLRLQALQIL
+443 DELRLQALQIL

-468 WVKGKRTPILTLGF
+468 WIKGKWTPILTLGF
-482 EITPEPMLDKIKPRA
+482 EITPEPMLDKIKPKA
-497 LDLMSQAIEA
+497 LELMKQAIEA
-507 LRVEDGVRAENYLR
+507 LRVKDGARAENLLR
-521 AALKIEPEHPSLLN
+521 AALKIEPEQTSLLN
-535 NLALALMM
+535 NLALALM
-543 QRKNEEAEALLKHIT
+543 QQDKNKEAEALVKHIT
-558 EDFPDY
+558 EDFPEY
-564 FFGQIALAR
+564 FFGQITLAR
-573 KSILAGDLEKARA
+573 MSIRDGNLEKARA

-593 TKKQF
+593 TKKKF

-608 AQIDLSIED
+608 AQIDLSIEER
-617 GQYDSVDSWL
+617 QYDSADSWL
-627 EMWERVYPEDP
+627 EMWERVYPEDS

-652 LAKFMQ
+652 LAKFM
-658 KNLKAKE
+658 

>member
-1 MSKRSSSIRF
+1 MSKRSSSTRF
-11 DPIHVPRRL
+11 DPSHLPRRL
-20 REGLEEAS
+20 REGLEEAN
-28 DLLERRHPKEALEI
+28 DLLERLHPKEALEI

-51 NQPDVLGLMVNIYHD
+51 NQPDVLGMMVNAYHD
-66 LKDDRGY
+66 LKNDRGY
-73 LHAILALHR
+73 LHTMIALHR

-97 YLANGRPALAY
+97 YLANSRPALAY
-108 HTFQEFLK
+108 RTFQEFLR
-116 KWPNHKHA
+116 KWPNHEQA
-124 AGVTKLLPDLDKVLE
+124 AGVTKLLPDLDKVLT
-139 EALADL
+139 EALTDL
-145 NLPPALSP
+145 NLSQTLSP

-174 FERGKRLAETLLKQL
+174 FERGKRLAEALLKQY

-199 SLIQWL
+199 SLIEWL
-205 EGNLPAAIETS
+205 EDNLPAAIEAS
-216 QKILEQE
+216 QKVLEQE

-235 FLFMQGKTG
+235 FLFMQGKTE
-244 QARQVAARLH
+244 QARQMAARLQ
-254 ASRTPAFQSWIKKI
+254 ASGAQGYQSWLKKI

-281 ALLEEARRAN
+281 ALLEEARRAD

-296 NGLFYHWCAAAAYR
+296 SGLFYHWCAVATYR
-310 LGDAARARAHWQK
+310 LGDAAQARAHWQK

-333 ASANLEALKKAP
+333 ASANLQALKKAP

-389 EFIERHPVIVHFVPI
+389 EFMERHPVIVHFVPI

-443 DDLRLQALQIL
+443 DELRLQALQIL

-468 WVKGKRTPILTLGF
+468 WIKGKWTPILTLGF
-482 EITPEPMLDKIKPRA
+482 EITPEPMLDKIKPKA
-497 LDLMSQAIEA
+497 LELMKQAIEA
-507 LRVEDGVRAENYLR
+507 LRVKDGARAENLLR
-521 AALKIEPEHPSLLN
+521 AALKIEPEQTSLLN
-535 NLALALMM
+535 NLALALM
-543 QRKNEEAEALLKHIT
+543 QQDKNKEAEALVKHIT
-558 EDFPDY
+558 EDFPEY
-564 FFGQIALAR
+564 FFGQITLAR
-573 KSILAGDLEKARA
+573 MSIRDGNLEKARA

-593 TKKQF
+593 TKKKF

-608 AQIDLSIED
+608 AQIDLSIEER
-617 GQYDSVDSWL
+617 QYDSADSWL
-627 EMWERVYPEDP
+627 EMWERVYPEDS

-652 LAKFMQ
+652 LAKFM
-658 KNLKAKE
+658 

>member
-1 MSKRSSSIRF
+1 MSKRSSSTRF
-11 DPIHVPRRL
+11 DPSHLPRRL

-51 NQPDVLGLMVNIYHD
+51 NQPDVLGMMVNAYHD
-66 LKDDRGY
+66 LKNDRGY
-73 LHAILALHR
+73 LHTMIALHR

-97 YLANGRPALAY
+97 YLANSRPALAY
-108 HTFQEFLK
+108 RTFQEFLR
-116 KWPNHKHA
+116 KWPNHEQA
-124 AGVTKLLPDLDKVLE
+124 AGVTKLLPDLDKVLN
-139 EALADL
+139 EALTDL
-145 NLPPALSP
+145 NLSQTLSP

-174 FERGKRLAETLLKQL
+174 FERGKRLAEALLKQY

-199 SLIQWL
+199 SLIEWL
-205 EGNLPAAIETS
+205 EDNLPAAIEAS
-216 QKILEQE
+216 QKVLEQE

-235 FLFMQGKTG
+235 FLFMQGKTE
-244 QARQVAARLH
+244 QARQMAARLQ
-254 ASRTPAFQSWIKKI
+254 ASGAQGYQSWLKKI

-281 ALLEEARRAN
+281 ALLEEARRAD

-296 NGLFYHWCAAAAYR
+296 SGLFYHWCAVATYR
-310 LGDAARARAHWQK
+310 LGDAAQARAHWQK

-333 ASANLEALKKAP
+333 ASANLQALKKAP

-389 EFIERHPVIVHFVPI
+389 EFMERHPVIVHFVPI

-443 DDLRLQALQIL
+443 DELRLQALQIL

-468 WVKGKRTPILTLGF
+468 WIKGKWTPILTLGF
-482 EITPEPMLDKIKPRA
+482 EITPEPMLDKIKPKA
-497 LDLMSQAIEA
+497 LELMKQAIEA
-507 LRVEDGVRAENYLR
+507 LRVKDGARAENLLR
-521 AALKIEPEHPSLLN
+521 AALKIEPEQTSLLN
-535 NLALALMM
+535 NLALALM
-543 QRKNEEAEALLKHIT
+543 QQDKNKEAEALVKHIT
-558 EDFPDY
+558 EDFPEY
-564 FFGQIALAR
+564 FFGQITLAR
-573 KSILAGDLEKARA
+573 MSIRDGNLEKARA

-593 TKKQF
+593 TKKKF

-608 AQIDLSIED
+608 AQIDLSIEER
-617 GQYDSVDSWL
+617 QYDSADSWL
-627 EMWERVYPEDP
+627 EMWERVYPEDS

-652 LAKFMQ
+652 LAKFM
-658 KNLKAKE
+658 

>member
-1 MSKRSSSIRF
+1 MSKRSSSTRF
-11 DPIHVPRRL
+11 DPIHLPRRL
-20 REGLEEAS
+20 REGLEEAN

-51 NQPDVLGLMVNIYHD
+51 NQPDVLGMMVNAYHD
-66 LKDDRGY
+66 LKNDRGY
-73 LHAILALHR
+73 LHTMIALHR

-97 YLANGRPALAY
+97 YLANSRPALAY
-108 HTFQEFLK
+108 RTFQEFLR
-116 KWPNHKHA
+116 KWPNHEQA
-124 AGVTKLLPDLDKVLE
+124 AGVTKLLPDLDKVLT
-139 EALADL
+139 EALTDL
-145 NLPPALSP
+145 NLSQTLSP

-174 FERGKRLAETLLKQL
+174 FERGKRLAEALLKQY

-199 SLIQWL
+199 SLIEWL
-205 EGNLPAAIETS
+205 EDNLPAAIEAS
-216 QKILEQE
+216 QKVLEQE

-235 FLFMQGKTG
+235 FLFMQGKTE
-244 QARQVAARLH
+244 QARQMAARLQ
-254 ASRTPAFQSWIKKI
+254 ASGAQGYQSWLKKI

-281 ALLEEARRAN
+281 ALLEEARRAD

-296 NGLFYHWCAAAAYR
+296 SGLFYHWCAVATYR
-310 LGDAARARAHWQK
+310 LGDAAQARAHWQK

-333 ASANLEALKKAP
+333 ASANLQALKKAP

-389 EFIERHPVIVHFVPI
+389 EFMERHPVIVHFVPI

-443 DDLRLQALQIL
+443 DELRLQALQIL

-468 WVKGKRTPILTLGF
+468 WIKGKWTPILTLGF
-482 EITPEPMLDKIKPRA
+482 EITPEPMLDKIKPKA
-497 LDLMSQAIEA
+497 LELMKQAIEA
-507 LRVEDGVRAENYLR
+507 LRVKDGARAENLLR
-521 AALKIEPEHPSLLN
+521 AALKIEPEQTSLLN
-535 NLALALMM
+535 NLALALM
-543 QRKNEEAEALLKHIT
+543 QQDKNKEAEALVKHIT
-558 EDFPDY
+558 EDFPEY
-564 FFGQIALAR
+564 FFGQITLAR
-573 KSILAGDLEKARA
+573 MSIRDGNLEKARA

-593 TKKQF
+593 TKKKF

-608 AQIDLSIED
+608 AQIDLSIEER
-617 GQYDSVDSWL
+617 QYDSADSWL
-627 EMWERVYPEDP
+627 EMWERVYPEDS

-652 LAKFMQ
+652 LAKFM
-658 KNLKAKE
+658 

>member
-1 MSKRSSSIRF
+1 MSKRSSSTHF
-11 DPIHVPRRL
+11 DPVHLPRRL
-20 REGLEEAS
+20 REGLEEAN

-51 NQPDVLGLMVNIYHD
+51 NQPDVLGMMVNAYHD
-66 LKDDRGY
+66 LKNDRGY
-73 LHAILALHR
+73 LHTMIALHR

-97 YLANGRPALAY
+97 YLANSRPALAY
-108 HTFQEFLK
+108 RTFQEFLR
-116 KWPNHKHA
+116 KWPNHEQA
-124 AGVTKLLPDLDKVLE
+124 AGVTKLLPDLDKVLT
-139 EALADL
+139 EALTDL
-145 NLPPALSP
+145 NLSQTLSP

-174 FERGKRLAETLLKQL
+174 FERGKRLAEALLKQY

-199 SLIQWL
+199 SLIEWL
-205 EGNLPAAIETS
+205 EDNLPAAIETS
-216 QKILEQE
+216 QKVLEQE

-235 FLFMQGKTG
+235 FLFMQGKTE
-244 QARQVAARLH
+244 QARQMAARLQ
-254 ASRTPAFQSWIKKI
+254 ASGAQGYQSWLKKI

-281 ALLEEARRAN
+281 ALLEEARRAD

-296 NGLFYHWCAAAAYR
+296 SGLFYHWCAVATYR
-310 LGDAARARAHWQK
+310 LGDAAQARAHWQK

-333 ASANLEALKKAP
+333 ASANLQALKKAP

-389 EFIERHPVIVHFVPI
+389 EFMERHPVIVHFVPI

-443 DDLRLQALQIL
+443 DELRLQALQIL

-468 WVKGKRTPILTLGF
+468 WIKGKWTPILTLGF
-482 EITPEPMLDKIKPRA
+482 EITPEPMLDKIKPKA
-497 LDLMSQAIEA
+497 LELMKQAIEA
-507 LRVEDGVRAENYLR
+507 LRVKDGARAENLLR
-521 AALKIEPEHPSLLN
+521 AALKIEPEQTSLLN
-535 NLALALMM
+535 NLALALM
-543 QRKNEEAEALLKHIT
+543 QQDKNKEAEALVKHIT
-558 EDFPDY
+558 EDFPEY
-564 FFGQIALAR
+564 FFGQITLAR
-573 KSILAGDLEKARA
+573 MSIRDGNLEKARA

-593 TKKQF
+593 TKKKF

-608 AQIDLSIED
+608 AQIDLSIEER
-617 GQYDSVDSWL
+617 QYDSADSWL
-627 EMWERVYPEDP
+627 EMWERVYPEDS

-652 LAKFMQ
+652 LAKFM
-658 KNLKAKE
+658 

>member
-1 MSKRSSSIRF
+1 M
-11 DPIHVPRRL
+11 
-20 REGLEEAS
+20 
-28 DLLERRHPKEALEI
+28 
-42 LEELAKRHP
+42 
-51 NQPDVLGLMVNIYHD
+51 MVNAYHD
-66 LKDDRGY
+66 LKNDRGY
-73 LHAILALHR
+73 LHTMIALHR

-97 YLANGRPALAY
+97 YLANSRPALAY
-108 HTFQEFLK
+108 RTFQEFLR
-116 KWPNHKHA
+116 KWPNHEQA
-124 AGVTKLLPDLDKVLE
+124 AGVTKLLPDLDKVLT
-139 EALADL
+139 EALTDL
-145 NLPPALSP
+145 NLSQTLSP

-174 FERGKRLAETLLKQL
+174 FERGKRLAEALLKQY

-199 SLIQWL
+199 SLIEWL
-205 EGNLPAAIETS
+205 EDNLPAAIEAS
-216 QKILEQE
+216 QKVLEQE

-235 FLFMQGKTG
+235 FLFMQGKTE
-244 QARQVAARLH
+244 QARQMAARLQ
-254 ASRTPAFQSWIKKI
+254 ASGAQGYQSWLKKI

-281 ALLEEARRAN
+281 ALLEEARRAD

-296 NGLFYHWCAAAAYR
+296 SGLFYHWCAVATYR
-310 LGDAARARAHWQK
+310 LGDAAQARAHWQK

-333 ASANLEALKKAP
+333 ASANLQALKKAP

-389 EFIERHPVIVHFVPI
+389 EFMERHPVIVHFVPI

-443 DDLRLQALQIL
+443 DELRLQALQIL

-468 WVKGKRTPILTLGF
+468 WIKGKWTPILTLGF
-482 EITPEPMLDKIKPRA
+482 EITPEPMLDKIKPKA
-497 LDLMSQAIEA
+497 LELMKQAIEA
-507 LRVEDGVRAENYLR
+507 LRVKDGARAENLLR
-521 AALKIEPEHPSLLN
+521 AALKIEPEQTSLLN
-535 NLALALMM
+535 NLALALM
-543 QRKNEEAEALLKHIT
+543 QQDKNKEAEALVKHIT
-558 EDFPDY
+558 EDFPEY
-564 FFGQIALAR
+564 FFGQITLAR
-573 KSILAGDLEKARA
+573 MSIRDGNLEKARA

-593 TKKQF
+593 TKKKF

-608 AQIDLSIED
+608 AQIDLSIEER
-617 GQYDSVDSWL
+617 QYDSADSWL
-627 EMWERVYPEDP
+627 EMWERVYPEDS

-652 LAKFMQ
+652 LAKFM
-658 KNLKAKE
+658 

>member
-1 MSKRSSSIRF
+1 MSKRSSSTRF
-11 DPIHVPRRL
+11 DPSHLPRRL
-20 REGLEEAS
+20 REGLEEAN

-51 NQPDVLGLMVNIYHD
+51 NQPDVLGMMVNAYHD
-66 LKDDRGY
+66 LKNDRGY
-73 LHAILALHR
+73 LHTMIALHR

-97 YLANGRPALAY
+97 YLANSRPALAY
-108 HTFQEFLK
+108 RTFQEFLR
-116 KWPNHKHA
+116 KWPNHEQA
-124 AGVTKLLPDLDKVLE
+124 AGVTKLLPDLDKVLN
-139 EALADL
+139 EALTDL
-145 NLPPALSP
+145 NLSQTLSP

-174 FERGKRLAETLLKQL
+174 FERGKRLAEALLKQY

-199 SLIQWL
+199 SLIEWL
-205 EGNLPAAIETS
+205 EDNLPAAIEAS
-216 QKILEQE
+216 QKVLEQE

-235 FLFMQGKTG
+235 FLFMQGKTE
-244 QARQVAARLH
+244 QARQMAARLQ
-254 ASRTPAFQSWIKKI
+254 ASRAQGYQSWLKKI

-281 ALLEEARRAN
+281 ALLEEARRAD

-296 NGLFYHWCAAAAYR
+296 SGLFYHWCAVATYR
-310 LGDAARARAHWQK
+310 LGDAAQARAHWQK

-333 ASANLEALKKAP
+333 ASANLQALKKAP

-389 EFIERHPVIVHFVPI
+389 EFMERHPVIVHFVPI

-443 DDLRLQALQIL
+443 DELRLQALQIL

-468 WVKGKRTPILTLGF
+468 WIKGKWTPILTLGF
-482 EITPEPMLDKIKPRA
+482 EITPEPMLDKIKPKA
-497 LDLMSQAIEA
+497 LELMKQAIEA
-507 LRVEDGVRAENYLR
+507 LRVKDGARAENLLR
-521 AALKIEPEHPSLLN
+521 AALKIEPEQTSLLN
-535 NLALALMM
+535 NLALALM
-543 QRKNEEAEALLKHIT
+543 QQDKNKEAEALVKHIT
-558 EDFPDY
+558 EDFPEY
-564 FFGQIALAR
+564 FFGQITLAR
-573 KSILAGDLEKARA
+573 MSIRDGNLEKARA

-593 TKKQF
+593 TKKKF

-608 AQIDLSIED
+608 AQIDLSIEER
-617 GQYDSVDSWL
+617 QYDSADSWL
-627 EMWERVYPEDP
+627 EMWERVYPEDS

-652 LAKFMQ
+652 LAKFM
-658 KNLKAKE
+658 